1 MNRKAK
7 INQIK
12 LNIGRFASLFV
23 KILIFYFA
31 IDVIIL
37 DDYSIVKWLSTKHE
51 LKKLKQ
57 EVAKTQQ
64 ENIKLS
70 KDNKRLENDP
80 QAIETIAREKYGMK
94 KPGEQVYRFVNDEDD
109 KKKEGK

>member
-1 MNRKAK
+1 MNKKAK

-12 LNIGRFASLFV
+12 QKVGKLTSFLVNL
-23 KILIFYFA
+23 LIFYFA

-57 EVAKTQQ
+57 EVVKTQQ